1 MKDKRDKEDS
11 ANGIGKL
18 LERVEQLE
26 NELECTRSECNSLSQ
41 QLTLANAILDNSPSF
56 ATVKDSQ
63 GRYVLVNQAAQQI
76 IGKSSEEIVGKTPFD
91 LYPPEIAENVR
102 RDDLEVL
109 SSGKIITTEEKLRR
123 GDGKFYYTTKVPLP
137 GSDGKPKG
145 MIGLAVD
152 ITELKQAQ
160 QALSDSEELLSAIFN
175 NAVVAIGLGRPDG
188 SIIKVNR
195 QALEMFGFDDES
207 EFLSQ
212 NMMDLTHPEFRKQ
225 HEELI
230 AKFSR
235 GEAEP
240 CSYEKKYLRK
250 DGSEFW
256 GEAYLYPTQTVVD
269 GSPIVVV
276 LVMDITKR
284 KEASLVLQRS
294 ADSERLLSRISSE
307 FIKLDIKDTDSGI
320 GRAL

>member
-188 SIIKVNR
+188 SIIISVGHYFTISDIEK
-195 QALEMFGFDDES
+195 LFDRIDFTKTIQKES
-207 EFLSQ
+207 KGTYSL
-212 NMMDLTHPEFRKQ
+212 MM
-225 HEELI
+225 
-230 AKFSR
+230 
-235 GEAEP
+235 
-240 CSYEKKYLRK
+240 
-250 DGSEFW
+250 
-256 GEAYLYPTQTVVD
+256 
-269 GSPIVVV
+269 
-276 LVMDITKR
+276 
-284 KEASLVLQRS
+284 
-294 ADSERLLSRISSE
+294 
-307 FIKLDIKDTDSGI
+307 SG
-320 GRAL
+320 LFK